1 MAENEKQVGGSPM
14 DPGATADVGKSP
26 GIGTVNVNSRTAI
39 DSSAFKELNSEFKK
53 LSTHI
58 TKFQAD
64 LPKLIEG
71 TKKWASE
78 LNKVAKGMSAAS
90 KGGAGGG
97 SYFPEAGSAT
107 NVNSGNSYN
116 VSKTVNVYQGGGGGG
131 GGRLVDP
138 KTGLMKPDPGQAWD
152 AIKNLAGSAINAMD
166 ARAARGA
173 SYSLGADRMNMMYQ
187 QMSGLS
193 QNQTYKTYRE
203 PLQKYK
209 LGVGGI
215 NELLNLQATTG
226 LNAQRQAGSVE
237 AMRASSGFQYSTA
250 DIAAQTRAL
259 GSAQSSNQMFMML
272 GTGMYGVGGKQRTQQ
287 EVYQDVI
294 KRTGLTNDKM
304 LKGAFQQGSMTR
316 ERLRQSGVPEDQ
328 IDSILQ
334 YAQQNV
340 AYQKKGGKGFYD
352 PGNKEQRSFMGVEK
366 NQYATQFEETER
378 VKVGREENFYK
389 RQNDNFAA
397 AERNTQAIEKLTTK
411 IEELTSGLIGANIAT
426 KPGRGFLGSV
436 TKWGK
441 KIAGAGMMA
450 AAALGAAPTGG
461 ASLSLGFAGAGLMAS
476 GDGPPEGGGKGGPN
490 NSKVTTSGSQ
500 APNVKKSAGA
510 LSQLNSRFAQ
520 KVQAM
525 LEENPRLYI
534 GNGLRSSA
542 QQKAM
547 FLDRYKPTNQQT
559 DLKWNGTYWKHV
571 KGAAAAPPGMS
582 MHEIGLAADLGP
594 ESEFPW
600 IVENAARFGLRHFA
614 DVNNEPWH
622 VQPVELPGSR
632 REYEAAG
639 APWGTKGEKF
649 DPNSIIIGGAASAL
663 SESAPGAGGS
673 SSGFKWS
680 GMNMGEILNTSAHNA
695 AFGTSSG
702 GSKGSTRRGSAGTGS
717 TKGKTLGGI
726 EVARIF
732 YNAGFRGADLVKAV
746 AIAHRESRFNTGAY
760 NPDVTTKDKSFGLM
774 QINMIGNLGP
784 ARRKQFGIKSD
795 EELLDPNVNARAAY
809 AIYKSSNK
817 SFHAWGEYKGMD
829 SSAHTNSAAAA
840 KYVKSAGYNTTGDP
854 VKVNSAGA
862 GAPIAMGGGTTM
874 VGGASYNIT
883 VAPNISLQGGAGGTY
898 DLPKLARDVATL
910 MEREI
915 RLTMLRTT

>member
-14 DPGATADVGKSP
+14 DPGATAAVGKSP

-39 DSSAFKELNSEFKK
+39 DSSAFKELNAEFKK
-53 LSTHI
+53 LNTFV

-107 NVNSGNSYN
+107 NVNSGNAYN

-131 GGRLVDP
+131 GGGAAPPSP
-138 KTGLMKPDPGQAWD
+138 KAAAWD
-152 AIKNLAGSAINAMD
+152 AIKDLAGSAINAMD

-209 LGVGGI
+209 LGMGGI

-426 KPGRGFLGSV
+426 KPGRSFLGSV

-461 ASLSLGFAGAGLMAS
+461 ASLALGVGGASLMAS

-500 APNVKKSAGA
+500 ASNVKKSAGA

-600 IVENAARFGLRHFA
+600 IVENAERFGLRHFA

-622 VQPVELPGSR
+622 VQPIELPGSR
-632 REYEAAG
+632 REYEANG
-639 APWGTKGEKF
+639 SPWGTMGEKF
-649 DPNSIIIGGAASAL
+649 DPNSVIIGGAASTL

-673 SSGFKWS
+673 SGGFKWS
-680 GMNMGEILNTSAHNA
+680 GMGMSEILSTSGHVT

-702 GSKGSTRRGSAGTGS
+702 SGKGSTRGGKAGTGS

-746 AIAHRESRFNTGAY
+746 AIAQRESRFNTGAY

-840 KYVKSAGYNTTGDP
+840 KYVKSAGYSTTGDP

-862 GAPIAMGGGTTM
+862 GAPMAMGGGTTM

>member
-1 MAENEKQVGGSPM
+1 MAGTENQIGGSPM
-14 DPGATADVGKSP
+14 DPAAGPEVGKSA

-53 LSTHI
+53 LNTFV

-90 KGGAGGG
+90 KSGGGGGG

-107 NVNSGNSYN
+107 NVNSGNSYI
-116 VSKTVNVYQGGGGGG
+116 SHKTVNVYQGGGGGG
-131 GGRLVDP
+131 GESAGAEVKPPSTWDV
-138 KTGLMKPDPGQAWD
+138 MK
-152 AIKNLAGSAINAMD
+152 AGFKLGGDVLGAMD
-166 ARAARGA
+166 ERAARGA
-173 SYSLGADRMNMMYQ
+173 SYSLSADRMNMMYQ

-193 QNQTYKTYRE
+193 QNQTYHTYRE

-209 LGVGGI
+209 LGMGGI

-237 AMRASSGFQYSTA
+237 ALRAASGFQYSTS

-352 PGNKEQRSFMGVEK
+352 PGDKKQRSFMGVEK

-426 KPGRGFLGSV
+426 KPHRSLFGSAM
-436 TKWGK
+436 KWGK
-441 KIAGAGMMA
+441 KIAGVGMMA
-450 AAALGAAPTGG
+450 AGAFAEPITGG
-461 ASLSLGFAGAGLMAS
+461 ASTALIMAGGQVAAS
-476 GDGPPEGGGKGGPN
+476 GDGPIGGGGAGSPA
-490 NSKVTTSGSQ
+490 NSKVSASSSQ

-534 GNGLRSSA
+534 GSGLRSSA
-542 QQKAM
+542 DQKAM
-547 FLDRYKPTNQQT
+547 FLDRYKPTNDKT

-571 KGAAAAPPGMS
+571 KGAAAAPPGLS

-600 IVENAARFGLRHFA
+600 IMENAARFGLRHFA

-632 REYEAAG
+632 RDYEAAG

-649 DPNSIIIGGAASAL
+649 DPNSIITGSAASVL
-663 SESAPGAGGS
+663 GETGPNTGANS
-673 SSGFKWS
+673 KGFKWS
-680 GMNMGEILNTSAHNA
+680 GMNMSEILDSSASNT

-702 GSKGSTRRGSAGTGS
+702 GGAGSSRRGGS
-717 TKGKTLGGI
+717 GIGATKGKVLGGI

-746 AIAHRESRFNTGAY
+746 AIAQRESKFNTGAY
-760 NPDVTTKDKSFGLM
+760 NPNVKTKDKSFGLM
-774 QINMIGNLGP
+774 QINMLGNLGP

-829 SSAHTNSAAAA
+829 SSANTNSATAA
-840 KYVKSAGYNTTGDP
+840 KYVKSAGYNPTGDP

-862 GAPIAMGGGTTM
+862 GAPVAMGGSTTM

-898 DLPKLARDVATL
+898 DLPKLARDVAAL

>member
-14 DPGATADVGKSP
+14 DPGATAAVGKSP

-39 DSSAFKELNSEFKK
+39 DSSAFKELNAEFKK
-53 LSTHI
+53 LNTFV

-107 NVNSGNSYN
+107 NVNSGNVYTSN
-116 VSKTVNVYQGGGGGG
+116 KTVNVYQGGGGGG
-131 GGRLVDP
+131 EEAP
-138 KTGLMKPDPGQAWD
+138 PTKAQMKSATWD
-152 AIKNLAGSAINAMD
+152 AVKNLAGSAINAMD

-209 LGVGGI
+209 LGMGGI

-237 AMRASSGFQYSTA
+237 AMRAASGFQYSTA

-294 KRTGLTNDKM
+294 KRTGLTNEKM

-352 PGNKEQRSFMGVEK
+352 PGSKEQRSFMGVEK

-426 KPGRGFLGSV
+426 KPGRSFLGSV

-441 KIAGAGMMA
+441 KIGGAALMAAGASGSVF
-450 AAALGAAPTGG
+450 TGG
-461 ASLSLGFAGAGLMAS
+461 ASLTAFAAGASLMAS
-476 GDGPPEGGGKGGPN
+476 GDGPIEGGGKGGPAN
-490 NSKVTTSGSQ
+490 AKVSAAGAQ

-510 LSQLNSRFAQ
+510 LSQLNPRFAQ

-525 LEENPRLYI
+525 LQENPRLYI

-547 FLDRYKPTNQQT
+547 FLDRYKPTNEKT
-559 DLKWNGTYWKHV
+559 NLKWNGTYWKHI

-600 IVENAARFGLRHFA
+600 IVENAERFGLRHFA

-649 DPNSIIIGGAASAL
+649 DPNSIITGGAAAAL
-663 SESAPGAGGS
+663 AETGPGTGGS
-673 SSGFKWS
+673 GKGFKWS
-680 GMNMGEILNTSAHNA
+680 GMNMGEILDTSAHNA
-695 AFGTSSG
+695 AFGTTSG
-702 GSKGSTRRGSAGTGS
+702 GSKGSTRRGGASVGA

-746 AIAHRESRFNTGAY
+746 AIAQRESRFNTGAY
-760 NPDVTTKDKSFGLM
+760 NPNAKTKDKSFGLM

-829 SSAHTNSAAAA
+829 SSAHTNQAAAT

-854 VKVNSAGA
+854 VKVSSAGA
-862 GAPIAMGGGTTM
+862 GAPIATGGGSTTM

-898 DLPKLARDVATL
+898 DLPKLARDVAAL

>member
-53 LSTHI
+53 LNTFV

-97 SYFPEAGSAT
+97 SYFPDAGSAT

-131 GGRLVDP
+131 GEP
-138 KTGLMKPDPGQAWD
+138 APPTKAQMKSATWG
-152 AIKNLAGSAINAMD
+152 AIKDLAGSAINAMD

-193 QNQTYKTYRE
+193 QNQTYHTYRE

-209 LGVGGI
+209 LGMGGI

-237 AMRASSGFQYSTA
+237 AMRASSGFQYSTS

-378 VKVGREENFYK
+378 VKGNKEENFYK

-397 AERNTQAIEKLTTK
+397 AERNTQSIEKLTTK
-411 IEELTSGLIGANIAT
+411 IEELTSSLIGANIAT
-426 KPGRGFLGSV
+426 KPGRSFLGSV

-450 AAALGAAPTGG
+450 A
-461 ASLSLGFAGAGLMAS
+461 GAGLIPFTGGTSATAFTAGALLYSS
-476 GDGPPEGGGKGGPN
+476 GDGPP
-490 NSKVTTSGSQ
+490 
-500 APNVKKSAGA
+500 
-510 LSQLNSRFAQ
+510 
-520 KVQAM
+520 
-525 LEENPRLYI
+525 
-534 GNGLRSSA
+534 
-542 QQKAM
+542 
-547 FLDRYKPTNQQT
+547 
-559 DLKWNGTYWKHV
+559 
-571 KGAAAAPPGMS
+571 
-582 MHEIGLAADLGP
+582 
-594 ESEFPW
+594 
-600 IVENAARFGLRHFA
+600 
-614 DVNNEPWH
+614 
-622 VQPVELPGSR
+622 
-632 REYEAAG
+632 
-639 APWGTKGEKF
+639 
-649 DPNSIIIGGAASAL
+649 
-663 SESAPGAGGS
+663 
-673 SSGFKWS
+673 
-680 GMNMGEILNTSAHNA
+680 
-695 AFGTSSG
+695 
-702 GSKGSTRRGSAGTGS
+702 
-717 TKGKTLGGI
+717 
-726 EVARIF
+726 
-732 YNAGFRGADLVKAV
+732 
-746 AIAHRESRFNTGAY
+746 
-760 NPDVTTKDKSFGLM
+760 
-774 QINMIGNLGP
+774 
-784 ARRKQFGIKSD
+784 
-795 EELLDPNVNARAAY
+795 
-809 AIYKSSNK
+809 
-817 SFHAWGEYKGMD
+817 
-829 SSAHTNSAAAA
+829 
-840 KYVKSAGYNTTGDP
+840 
-854 VKVNSAGA
+854 
-862 GAPIAMGGGTTM
+862 
-874 VGGASYNIT
+874 
-883 VAPNISLQGGAGGTY
+883 
-898 DLPKLARDVATL
+898 
-910 MEREI
+910 
-915 RLTMLRTT
+915 